1 MTSSVS
7 IGISFSHEIIMSDSK
22 RSSHIVDLR
31 RVLINFNSENSRS
44 GEALDTGRVSAMQSA
59 V

>member
-1 MTSSVS
+1 
-7 IGISFSHEIIMSDSK
+7 MSDSK

-31 RVLINFNSENSRS
+31 RDFINLNLANARS
-44 GEALDTGRVSAMQSA
+44 GRALDTGRVSAMQSA